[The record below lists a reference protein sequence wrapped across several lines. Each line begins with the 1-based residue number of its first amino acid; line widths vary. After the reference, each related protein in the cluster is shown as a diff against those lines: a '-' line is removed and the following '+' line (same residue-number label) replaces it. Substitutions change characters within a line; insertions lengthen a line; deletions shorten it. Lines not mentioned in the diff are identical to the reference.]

1 MRPSPVLIYTSSR
14 ILLFVATAAVF
25 WLVGFRGLLLLAVA
39 LLVSGLLSFVLLS
52 GQRDAMSAA
61 VVETGG
67 RFKRKLDE
75 RTTAEDA
82 ADDAQRAEQGAEPSS
97 DRPSDRPSDGPTGT

>member
-1 MRPSPVLIYTSSR
+1 MRPSPVLVYSTSR
-14 ILLFVATAAVF
+14 ILLFVATTGVF

-61 VVETGG
+61 VVQTGS
-67 RFKRKLDE
+67 RLKRRLDD
-75 RTTAEDA
+75 RTTAEDS
-82 ADDAQRAEQGAEPSS
+82 DDEDWRAEHPSEGAPDE
-97 DRPSDRPSDGPTGT
+97 PTGT

>member
-1 MRPSPVLIYTSSR
+1 MRPSPVLIYSTSR
-14 ILLFVATAAVF
+14 ILLFVATTGVF
-25 WLVGFRGLLLLAVA
+25 WLVGFRGLLLLAIA

-67 RFKRKLDE
+67 RLKRRLDD

-82 ADDAQRAEQGAEPSS
+82 DDDAWRAEHPCEGAPDE
-97 DRPSDRPSDGPTGT
+97 PTGT

>member
-14 ILLFVATAAVF
+14 ILLFVAAAGVF

-67 RFKRKLDE
+67 RFKRRLDE
-75 RTTAEDA
+75 RTTAEDS
-82 ADDAQRAEQGAEPSS
+82 ADDAWRAEHGAEP
-97 DRPSDRPSDGPTGT
+97 PSDHPSDGATGT

>member
-1 MRPSPVLIYTSSR
+1 MRPSPILIYTSSR
-14 ILLFVATAAVF
+14 ILLFVATAGVF
-25 WLVGFRGLLLLAVA
+25 WLVGFRGLLLLAIA
-39 LLVSGLLSFVLLS
+39 QLVSGLLSFVLLS

-67 RFKRKLDE
+67 RFRRKLDE

-82 ADDAQRAEQGAEPSS
+82 ADDAWRAEQGAEQGAEPSP
-97 DRPSDRPSDGPTGT
+97 DRPPDGTTGT

>member
-1 MRPSPVLIYTSSR
+1 VRPSPVLIYTSSR
-14 ILLFVATAAVF
+14 ILLFVATAAVS

-67 RFKRKLDE
+67 RFKRRLDE

-82 ADDAQRAEQGAEPSS
+82 ADDAWRAEHGAEP
-97 DRPSDRPSDGPTGT
+97 PSDRPPDRPTGT

>member
-14 ILLFVATAAVF
+14 ILLFVATAGVF

-67 RFKRKLDE
+67 RFKRRLDE

-82 ADDAQRAEQGAEPSS
+82 ADDACRAEHGAEP
-97 DRPSDRPSDGPTGT
+97 PSDRPQDGPTGT